1 MDVLHSVG
9 NDAQFPCCSIGEVYD
24 PVAGIWSPVAHL
36 YDDLPAVGGIGDPQL
51 GAERQRPVGA
61 GETVAVVCLAA
72 AHSAPMQAVAVV
84 GCLAVDAL
92 LGKPHGA
99 RQEEE
104 QAHPQDPP

>member
-1 MDVLHSVG
+1 M
-9 NDAQFPCCSIGEVYD
+9 
-24 PVAGIWSPVAHL
+24 
-36 YDDLPAVGGIGDPQL
+36 
-51 GAERQRPVGA
+51 
-61 GETVAVVCLAA
+61 VCLAA

-104 QAHPQDPP
+104 QAHPPDPP